1 MMTPE
6 LIHLN
11 SFMYE
16 PLIDLSLDH
25 LLDLYSKC
33 KSGLN

>member
-1 MMTPE
+1 MVTSE

-11 SFMYE
+11 CFMNE

-25 LLDLYSKC
+25 LLDLYSEC
-33 KSGLN
+33 KVI